1 MYSFDVFDTLI
12 TRNTIEPKGIF
23 MLMQEMLKKKR
34 EYASFFVANFC
45 ELRLGAEKLAQQ
57 YAYIKGKQE
66 IILED
71 VYTALATIGCISVN
85 QQKELE
91 EMEVQIE
98 YNNVLG
104 ISQNITLLKNLKQ
117 QGEHIVLISDMYLKE
132 KHIRDMLSQVDPV
145 FKEIPL
151 YVSSEYGK
159 NKVSGELF
167 QIVRRKE
174 NVNYSDWIH
183 YGDNKCADIESAIK
197 LGIKAI
203 HLVPDGLKEY
213 EQPSKNLYHQLS
225 IGVSQHVRRFE
236 NNNVVTE
243 VASSLAGPILYP
255 YVKWILKEALERGIN
270 RLYFVARD
278 GWILQ
283 QIADII
289 IQKEGY
295 SIKTSY
301 IYGSRKVWRLPSFD
315 GTKKSFGRLLRWSN
329 MDEVIT
335 LDDLANVFQL
345 ETEILK
351 DFLLDKYNKIDNNQ
365 SLLTIQK
372 DNICQQLQENELFRK
387 YIIKSQEE
395 NKNKVIYYL
404 QQELDF
410 SDDKFAFVEL
420 AGTGLTQ
427 KCLACLIGNFYSG
440 QIRNFYFKLDSIQKE
455 EQCKFINFYPSNLKF
470 SFMLELL
477 CRAPHGQTEAYEEK
491 NGKIIPVL
499 EQIEGEQIKLYHI
512 EEYRDAVLAYVRQME
527 DIYTKN
533 QLSYVPKLDIINEYM
548 KVIAENPPKRIAE
561 YFCHMPFSS
570 GGRKNSMVKFAP
582 DVSHR
587 QLRQI
592 YFWNNGENPLR
603 VYHGNCLEYALAVS
617 TCATKYK
624 EKCIKYRKSIIGKW
638 LIYLYTHQ
646 KPEMEYF
653 CPWELLEGNI
663 VIYGAGKVGQSYVKQ
678 TKQKYAKCNSLLW
691 VDSNYTALQEKGLQ
705 VKSPDDIRKK
715 SFDRVI
721 IAIHN
726 SAARQ
731 EIWNK
736 LKEMGISTEKIYFG

>member
-12 TRNTIEPKGIF
+12 TRKVAEPKGIF
-23 MLMQEMLKKKR
+23 MLMQKIIQTSNNYNE
-34 EYASFFVANFC
+34 FFVENFY
-45 ELRLGAEKLAQQ
+45 ELRVGAEKLARCD
-57 YAYIKGKQE
+57 ASFNGKQE
-66 IILED
+66 ITLDEI
-71 VYTALATIGCISVN
+71 YKILATTSCITDT
-85 QQKELE
+85 QQEELKEI
-91 EMEVQIE
+91 EVKTE
-98 YNNVLG
+98 YNNIFG
-104 ISQNITLLKNLKQ
+104 ISKNINLLRKLKT

-132 KHIRDMLSQVDPV
+132 KHIRDMLCQVDSI

-159 NKVSGELF
+159 NKVSSELF
-167 QIVRRKE
+167 QIVQRKE
-174 NVNYSDWIH
+174 NVNYSDWVH
-183 YGDNKCADIESAIK
+183 YGDNRYADIEPAIK
-197 LGIKAI
+197 LGIKAV
-203 HLVPDGLKEY
+203 HLVPEKLKEY
-213 EQPSKNLYHQLS
+213 EQPQKDLYHQLS
-225 IGVSQHVRRFE
+225 IGVSRYVRSLKKD
-236 NNNVVTE
+236 TIASE
-243 VASSLAGPILYP
+243 VGASLSGPILYP

-315 GTKKSFGRLLRWSN
+315 GTKKSFGRLLQWSN

-345 ETEILK
+345 KTEVLK
-351 DFLLDKYNKIDNNQ
+351 GFLLDKYNKIDNNQ

-372 DNICQQLQENELFRK
+372 DNICQKLQENELFRK

-395 NKNKVIYYL
+395 NKNKIIHYL

-410 SDDKFAFVEL
+410 SNDKFAFVEL

-440 QIRNFYFKLDSIQKE
+440 QVRNFYFKLDSIQKE

-512 EEYRDAVLAYVRQME
+512 EEYRDAVLAYVKQME

-617 TCATKYK
+617 TRATKYK